1 MTRIATYGQS
11 QMLLQNVLR
20 NEMRVFEGERKV
32 SSGIESRDY
41 KGMARD
47 ITSLSSSK
55 SLLSG
60 VEGYIKDNN
69 EVSRRLELYD
79 LNLESLRD
87 IAQGLRD
94 DTLSA
99 ISGNSGVAYR
109 NKIEGYFDTSV
120 SFLEAKDNGRFI
132 FSGSRTDVSPVVTAV
147 QTPAGLAALT
157 LDITTNN
164 TTVFTNNGIKQ
175 QAQLDPA
182 LKLTFGI
189 LAEDAA
195 DELMEGFRRLMRFD
209 DGTENFTFATSGPF
223 AGSLTEDQRD
233 FLVSEVTRL
242 NAIIDDIDAV
252 RSTNGVSMRTLEDIQ
267 TRLER
272 DKFFMIKFTAD
283 IEDANLGVAISR
295 LAQDE
300 LALEASFHMLAQ
312 LSRLTLMDF
321 I

>member
-109 NKIEGYFDTSV
+109 DKIEGYFDTSV

-252 RSTNGVSMRTLEDIQ
+252 RSINGVSMRTLEDAQ

-283 IEDANLGVAISR
+283 IEDADLGVAISR

-300 LALEASFHMLAQ
+300 VALEASFHMLAQ

>member
-11 QMLLQNVLR
+11 QMLLQNVLQ
-20 NEMRVFEGERKV
+20 NELRVFEGERKL

-47 ITSLSSSK
+47 VTTLSSAK

-60 VEGYIKDNN
+60 VRGYIKDNN

-109 NKIEGYFDTSV
+109 DKIEGYFDTSV

-223 AGSLTEDQRD
+223 AGSLTEDQRG

-252 RSTNGVSMRTLEDIQ
+252 RSTNGVSMRTLENAQ
-267 TRLER
+267 ARLER

-283 IEDANLGVAISR
+283 IEDADMGVAISR

-300 LALEASFHMLAQ
+300 VALEASFHMLAQ

>member
-109 NKIEGYFDTSV
+109 DKIEGYFDTSV

-233 FLVSEVTRL
+233 FLVGEVTRL

-252 RSTNGVSMRTLEDIQ
+252 RSTNGVSMRTLENAQ

-283 IEDANLGVAISR
+283 IEDADMGVAISR

-300 LALEASFHMLAQ
+300 VALEASFHMLAQ

-321 I
+321 F

>member
-47 ITSLSSSK
+47 VTSLSSSK

-109 NKIEGYFDTSV
+109 DKIEGYFDTSV

-252 RSTNGVSMRTLEDIQ
+252 RSINGVSMRTLEDAQ

>member
-47 ITSLSSSK
+47 VTSLSSSK

-252 RSTNGVSMRTLEDIQ
+252 RSINGVSMRTLEDAQ

-283 IEDANLGVAISR
+283 IEDADLGVAISR

-300 LALEASFHMLAQ
+300 VALEASFHMLAQ

>member
-60 VEGYIKDNN
+60 IEGYIKDNN

-109 NKIEGYFDTSV
+109 DKIEGYFDSSV

-157 LDITTNN
+157 LDITTNH

-223 AGSLTEDQRD
+223 AQSLTEDQRD
-233 FLVSEVTRL
+233 FLVNEVNRL

-252 RSTNGVSMRTLEDIQ
+252 RSSNGVSMRTLEDTQ
-267 TRLER
+267 ARLER

-283 IEDANLGVAISR
+283 IEDADLGVAISR

-300 LALEASFHMLAQ
+300 VALEASFHMLAQ

-321 I
+321 F

>member
-20 NEMRVFEGERKV
+20 NEMRVFEGQRKV

-109 NKIEGYFDTSV
+109 DKIEGYFDTSV

-223 AGSLTEDQRD
+223 AQSLTEDQRD

-252 RSTNGVSMRTLEDIQ
+252 RSINGVSMRTLENAQ

-283 IEDANLGVAISR
+283 IEDADMGVAISR

-300 LALEASFHMLAQ
+300 VALEASFHMLAQ

-321 I
+321 F